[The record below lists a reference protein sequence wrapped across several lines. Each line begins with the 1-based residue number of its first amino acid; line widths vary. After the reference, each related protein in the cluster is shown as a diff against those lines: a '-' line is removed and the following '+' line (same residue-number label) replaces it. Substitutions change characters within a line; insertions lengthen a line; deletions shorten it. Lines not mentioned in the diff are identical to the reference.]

1 MSASGLPRSVAR
13 GHRGHAHIRSLCH
26 GMAAL
31 GSWLSCVR
39 RLHCSAA
46 ARAGGQWR
54 LQQGLAANPSGY
66 GPLTE
71 LPDWSFAETSCT
83 ADTGN
88 GCWITGMEAQAAAVG
103 GRKEAGTWSQTQ
115 GDFTEKSTSTS
126 IKNSSIHTFPD
137 SLPFF
142 SVTKCFIPCRMK
154 SFFPPFVLTVKDL
167 RHQEE
172 L

>member
-13 GHRGHAHIRSLCH
+13 GHRGHAHFRSLCH

-31 GSWLSCVR
+31 GSWLSSVR

-71 LPDWSFAETSCT
+71 LPDWSFADGRPAPPMKGQLRRKAQREKLAVSETSCT

-88 GCWITGMEAQAAAVG
+88 GCWITGMEAQAAEVG
-103 GRKEAGTWSQTQ
+103 GRKEAGTWS
-115 GDFTEKSTSTS
+115 
-126 IKNSSIHTFPD
+126 
-137 SLPFF
+137 
-142 SVTKCFIPCRMK
+142 
-154 SFFPPFVLTVKDL
+154 
-167 RHQEE
+167 
-172 L
+172 